1 MNQISERIRLE
12 FKNRFQKEY
21 IEIHAPGRVNLIGE
35 HTDYNGG
42 FVMPAAID
50 KKIVLAM
57 AKNNLDKIR
66 LFSVDM
72 EESFEVDY
80 APRQKKSP
88 LHWANYIL
96 GVADQLQLN
105 DYKIGG
111 FDCVFGGDIPIGAG
125 LSSSAALEGG
135 VALGLS
141 ELFGLSLS
149 KMEMTILSQKAE
161 NDFVGMQCGIMDQF
175 ASIHGKKGHVIKLD
189 CRSLEYELY
198 PFLDSDTDIVLCDTN
213 VHREL
218 TSSGYN
224 IRRQQCWEGVKILQK
239 YDPEIKSL
247 RDVERPFLEKYRK
260 DMSEVVYNRCK
271 FVIEEN
277 KRVEDACK
285 ALVNNDFKLFGK
297 KMYESHTGLRDLY
310 EVSCKEL
317 DILVNIS
324 STINGVYGSR
334 MMGGGFGGCTIS
346 LVKKNAIENF
356 TDEIQKRYSE
366 QTGSNIPI
374 YRASIGDGTTRIE
387 SN

>member
-111 FDCVFGGDIPIGAG
+111 FDR
-125 LSSSAALEGG
+125 
-135 VALGLS
+135 S
-141 ELFGLSLS
+141 E
-149 KMEMTILSQKAE
+149 ERR
-161 NDFVGMQCGIMDQF
+161 VG
-175 ASIHGKKGHVIKLD
+175 
-189 CRSLEYELY
+189 
-198 PFLDSDTDIVLCDTN
+198 
-213 VHREL
+213 
-218 TSSGYN
+218 
-224 IRRQQCWEGVKILQK
+224 
-239 YDPEIKSL
+239 
-247 RDVERPFLEKYRK
+247 
-260 DMSEVVYNRCK
+260 
-271 FVIEEN
+271 
-277 KRVEDACK
+277 KRWR
-285 ALVNNDFKLFGK
+285 
-297 KMYESHTGLRDLY
+297 T
-310 EVSCKEL
+310 
-317 DILVNIS
+317 
-324 STINGVYGSR
+324 
-334 MMGGGFGGCTIS
+334 
-346 LVKKNAIENF
+346 
-356 TDEIQKRYSE
+356 
-366 QTGSNIPI
+366 
-374 YRASIGDGTTRIE
+374 
-387 SN
+387 

>member
-141 ELFGLSLS
+141 ELFELNLS
-149 KMEMTILSQKAE
+149 KMEMTLLSQKAE
-161 NDFVGMQCGIMDQF
+161 NDFVGVQCGIMDQF
-175 ASIHGKKGHVIKLD
+175 ASIHGKRGHVIKLD
-189 CRSLEYELY
+189 CRSLEYELF
-198 PFLDSDTDIVLCDTN
+198 PFRNRDIEILLCDTK
-213 VHREL
+213 VRREL
-218 TSSGYN
+218 ATSEYN
-224 IRRQQCWEGVKILQK
+224 IRRQQCEQGVKVLQQ
-239 YDPEIKSL
+239 YDPAIKSL
-247 RDVERPFLEKYRK
+247 RDVEIALLEIHKNEL
-260 DMSEVVYNRCK
+260 DLVVYNRSK
-271 FVIEEN
+271 FVLEEN
-277 KRVEDACK
+277 ERVREAGD
-285 ALVNNDFKLFGK
+285 ALVNNDFNLFGR
-297 KMYESHTGLRDLY
+297 KMFESHAGLRDLY
-310 EVSCKEL
+310 EVSSEEL
-317 DILVNIS
+317 DLLVDIAG
-324 STINGVYGSR
+324 TIEGVYGSR

-346 LVKKNAIENF
+346 LVHKDAVDYFSSKIKKEYR
-356 TDEIQKRYSE
+356 EK
-366 QTGSNIPI
+366 TGNSLPV
-374 YRASIGDGTTRIE
+374 YRAAISDGTKRIKL
-387 SN
+387 